1 MFSPFLYNEK
11 NKGQSYPCSRSDVL
25 WTNLWTWQK
34 IDQEEE
40 TVWETI
46 RDSGGQDEALKLHP
60 NDSLREEMGTFVLPG
75 KKRARAGRGRSTGR
89 GAGTGCGRWSR
100 RSPGAKRPCTQRAA
114 GTSAEVTDSGK
125 AGNPAGELGTP
136 REFWAASP
144 GVRTDQKVN
153 VSELSLPE
161 FWGISCGK
169 PRAKDQGTQTCTE
182 TAACCSP
189 RNRRPESGRR
199 PVPPSLL
206 LPLPLTPFPAIFL
219 ATSCITCLSP
229 LSFSDPSTNS
239 PRKSTF
245 LCLSNEEDPQTLENG
260 LSGFLPYY
268 QTKHRFCF

>member
-11 NKGQSYPCSRSDVL
+11 NKGQSYPCSRSAVL
-25 WTNLWTWQK
+25 WTNLWKWQK
-34 IDQEEE
+34 KDQEEE
-40 TVWETI
+40 TVWEAI

-75 KKRARAGRGRSTGR
+75 KKRARVGRGRSTGR
-89 GAGTGCGRWSR
+89 GAGAGCGRRSR
-100 RSPGAKRPCTQRAA
+100 RSPEAKRSCTQRAA
-114 GTSAEVTDSGK
+114 GTSAEVTGSGK
-125 AGNPAGELGTP
+125 AGNPARELGTP

-144 GVRTDQKVN
+144 GVSTYQKVN

-169 PRAKDQGTQTCTE
+169 PRAKGQGTQTCTE

-206 LPLPLTPFPAIFL
+206 LPLPFPL
-219 ATSCITCLSP
+219 LPSLP
-229 LSFSDPSTNS
+229 SF
-239 PRKSTF
+239 
-245 LCLSNEEDPQTLENG
+245 
-260 LSGFLPYY
+260 
-268 QTKHRFCF
+268 